1 VRKTILLIGASG
13 SLGQA
18 VSINLAKKE
27 QYKLIR
33 AGRSAN
39 ANDELID
46 ICDHDGASKLIKLLM
61 PDVIINLATI
71 FSQDFEESFTVN
83 VGAVKNILNTVQQE
97 QLSTRVI
104 LIGSAAEYGNVNDVD
119 NPVSESQ
126 VLKPLTA
133 YGLSKAWQTQLASY
147 YFNQGVDV
155 IVARIFNLLA
165 PDVSEKLFAGRV
177 YKQIKSIAQG
187 KQDEIQI
194 GPLSAIRDYISTKEA
209 AEQLML
215 ITEQGISGEIYHVA
229 SGRPISMQE
238 LLRNILEDNG
248 LEKTPVKVNDGF
260 SNHKGVDLKQIY
272 ADINKTNSLNKN

>member
-1 VRKTILLIGASG
+1 
-13 SLGQA
+13 
-18 VSINLAKKE
+18 
-27 QYKLIR
+27 
-33 AGRSAN
+33 
-39 ANDELID
+39 
-46 ICDHDGASKLIKLLM
+46 M

-133 YGLSKAWQTQLASY
+133 YGLSKAWQTQLANY

-248 LEKTPVKVNDGF
+248 LEKTPVKVNDDF